1 MRQVEVDAERGMATV
16 GGGATVRD
24 VIDAA
29 AQQGLV
35 AVAGGCG
42 SVGMAGLTLG
52 GGYSPLSPRYG
63 LAVDNLL
70 GVEIVLADGRR
81 ITVCDL
87 EHPELFWAL
96 RGGGGNFGV
105 VTALRIRLHPMRELL
120 AGMILFPLSDAGSV
134 LRGYAEIMASA
145 PDELTVMAGMM
156 SPPDVG
162 PVVFLAPVWSGSPSA
177 GEECMTVLRRLGK
190 PIVSQVSAMT
200 FGDLL
205 GMFDDHVVNG
215 RHYALE
221 TRWLTEL
228 APALLSELVAGE
240 DARTSPFSMI
250 MLHHFHGAAAR
261 ISASAT
267 AFGLRREHF
276 MLEILAAWDSA
287 PGDDGTSH
295 RRWAGELSRM
305 AARHASPGGYPNV
318 LGPEAYDQIPFAHG
332 SNIGR
337 LRDVKGRFDAD
348 NIFSGIPLAI

>member
-1 MRQVEVDAERGMATV
+1 
-16 GGGATVRD
+16 
-24 VIDAA
+24 
-29 AQQGLV
+29 
-35 AVAGGCG
+35 
-42 SVGMAGLTLG
+42 MAGLTLG

-177 GEECMTVLRRLGK
+177 GEECMTVLRRL
-190 PIVSQVSAMT
+190 
-200 FGDLL
+200 
-205 GMFDDHVVNG
+205 
-215 RHYALE
+215 
-221 TRWLTEL
+221 
-228 APALLSELVAGE
+228 
-240 DARTSPFSMI
+240 
-250 MLHHFHGAAAR
+250 
-261 ISASAT
+261 
-267 AFGLRREHF
+267 
-276 MLEILAAWDSA
+276 
-287 PGDDGTSH
+287 
-295 RRWAGELSRM
+295 
-305 AARHASPGGYPNV
+305 
-318 LGPEAYDQIPFAHG
+318 
-332 SNIGR
+332 
-337 LRDVKGRFDAD
+337 
-348 NIFSGIPLAI
+348 